1 MTLINVC
8 SASGRA
14 SPTFLV
20 SWIMRSP
27 SPRKKNLVN
36 KKLLFQYLISWRMKK
51 KISMAL
57 SNIKLFLEMIVIF
70 LKKKIEMLGLRPSKN
85 WEKKS
90 LNIIKFLW
98 GHSIFMF
105 FFFFPYMFVIDTTR
119 PIYLLNLLSP
129 LWVKRIVF

>member
-105 FFFFPYMFVIDTTR
+105 FFSLYVCNR
-119 PIYLLNLLSP
+119 HYKAYLPAKFTLPTYLILTHIS
-129 LWVKRIVF
+129 